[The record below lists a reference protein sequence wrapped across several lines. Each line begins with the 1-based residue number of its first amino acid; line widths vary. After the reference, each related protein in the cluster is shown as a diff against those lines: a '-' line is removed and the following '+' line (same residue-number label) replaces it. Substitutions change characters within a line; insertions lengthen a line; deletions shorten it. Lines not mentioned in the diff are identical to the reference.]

1 MVRTMHCI
9 SEIGHRW
16 YGSIHI
22 ALTLRLK
29 YCYLIFVVHD
39 ENLRKAYPRL
49 AAELLQQPSGRAVR
63 LQPGTP
69 CDNYRG
75 YCDVFFVCRSV
86 EVEGPLARL
95 HKLLFSPQML
105 SKVKTW
111 ITLCFELTLYRH
123 DEKPGATK
131 KTPRAKCYQINECM

>member
-1 MVRTMHCI
+1 MSV
-9 SEIGHRW
+9 SEHEWAINR
-16 YGSIHI
+16 
-22 ALTLRLK
+22 R
-29 YCYLIFVVHD
+29 D

-49 AAELLQQPSGRAVR
+49 AAELLQQPGGRAVR

-111 ITLCFELTLYRH
+111 ITLEYGYTSEDTGDTTRQLFPIVPAPE
-123 DEKPGATK
+123 DQGV
-131 KTPRAKCYQINECM
+131 